1 MAIDNQIFNYYREN
15 KKSIDKELDIE
26 DAKTLLKNDNFVV
39 YKNKPKK

>member
-1 MAIDNQIFNYYREN
+1 MRNYQRNYYREN

>member
-1 MAIDNQIFNYYREN
+1 MLINNQIFNYYREN

>member
-1 MAIDNQIFNYYREN
+1 MVINNQIFNYYREN

-26 DAKTLLKNDNFVV
+26 DAKILLKNDNFVV

>member
-1 MAIDNQIFNYYREN
+1 MVINNQIFNYYREN